1 MENYLPLFME
11 KYLPFT
17 IYLEKNPAA
26 YYSINIEK
34 KIYKFIK
41 GGWL

>member
-1 MENYLPLFME
+1 MLRTSICRKICFD
-11 KYLPFT
+11 K